1 TLEYGSTSIR
11 QFGYTPSEIIGRN
24 VAEFLP
30 STAGMAT
37 TLTALEL
44 NEAFSA
50 TRRNI
55 SQVLRRDGS
64 PLWVQANPT
73 KIYDAEGRFTGI
85 VTVLRN
91 VEERLAVE
99 DALRRKTEEAEAA
112 AAAKAQFLANMSHEI
127 RTPLTGILGFADLLA

>member
-1 TLEYGSTSIR
+1 
-11 QFGYTPSEIIGRN
+11 
-24 VAEFLP
+24 
-30 STAGMAT
+30 M
-37 TLTALEL
+37 
-44 NEAFSA
+44 
-50 TRRNI
+50 
-55 SQVLRRDGS
+55 
-64 PLWVQANPT
+64 QANPT